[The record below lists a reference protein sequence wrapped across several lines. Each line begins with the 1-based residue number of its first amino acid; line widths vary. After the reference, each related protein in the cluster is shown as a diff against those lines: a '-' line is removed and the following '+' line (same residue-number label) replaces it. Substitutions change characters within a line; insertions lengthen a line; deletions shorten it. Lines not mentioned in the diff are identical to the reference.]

1 MSSPTKATPAL
12 TQPVKEA
19 KTASGATQPA
29 DAPSAPRAREISE
42 TRVADASAV
51 LPNAD
56 VRQLS
61 DCGALR
67 QSGDANIPAGSGT
80 PGSQLSQRQ
89 QTKGDFILM
98 GGGYGNSVYHPSVT
112 GGYGSMC
119 DFGGMSAAQPGGYM
133 YGGKGGIENGM
144 LGYCS
149 MAGCGSMY
157 GGMSGNP
164 MGSMYGIGGLIGS
177 MYGMDGPMGSM
188 YGMGGPMGSMY
199 GMGGPMGYMM
209 ARSMSFSSYGGNS
222 IYGSM
227 GSSSLMS
234 IGGST
239 RSIGGMWGAESCCQ
253 VRRCHDRDMPTMAKL
268 LQDDKEEHKR
278 LFVTATAKQTEKDRQ
293 LPMKGA
299 AAALTNGAIT
309 AEGDE
314 KVLVKSDQPKSE
326 EREGAEGTSLATA
339 NREAALTAA
348 ASAVRVG
355 EDKGGVADRNRI
367 HGIVIVENPQDTAVT
382 VEKAEAGPTV
392 SLKMAS
398 GKPAQCRVD
407 EVMEGVDLDMSKSA
421 VLSIVS
427 SHLRSGHNV
436 ALIALDKRENVSAAA
451 EKAIVAFYAAS
462 LGQLGA
468 DQEWKVTFSASAM
481 SGTNRYRDLQDVA
494 AAEAPPSAL
503 SFGSNPIFGACI
515 MNLKRVIIN
524 DVEAVRKHVSDVL
537 AKKTRPEEIVFMQAI
552 VRILKGDDSFI
563 CSMNAFVVRDSE
575 TAEAIAILDDRRVPV
590 PVLRPAVRG
599 AARTAAI
606 ISISGAAPASA
617 EEAEAM
623 RILDSLCMKESLP
636 PRSGNVQRFIEYT
649 NEQIGKIEKEMATL
663 TGAEK
668 DRRVLMVEKMRTMAN
683 DARELIG
690 NMKTDPKV
698 YPIHSKRTAPS
709 AAPATAAEKESNAV
723 GAAAA
728 PAVGSEGVP
737 QIPQEALQAQV
748 PVSTPASP
756 FSSIHRLVYLQE
768 AKAPSVGKAVKVM
781 VDGETKA
788 YDVDECID
796 SPAGAKVHSVEDSG
810 QLGRM
815 AAVLAAGFNVALL
828 GAEFTAP
835 AQPDAQMTWKYVRH
849 LLVSVLTS
857 ATPETT
863 TDVTLHMS
871 VVHEREVLQDL
882 VSGDAAPRRLVVAT
896 SPLFGPVVHGS
907 TGAKVSTPEEVEE
920 VMSKA
925 LANARSALKD
935 GAMIVMTAVVRQ
947 LRKDDV
953 MVASVFAVS
962 AADLRPYKG
971 VLEHNSSYSRTLF
984 TYALGGPST
993 TGVLITASRD
1003 MDLSEL
1009 ASALSMQRSVAHVR
1023 VPASR
1028 SGSVREFVQYARS
1041 SLERQ
1046 EKAVAAATE
1055 PAEKEAAANSLRRLT
1070 ASLRDHEELLA
1081 NPKTAE
1087 AKAYPPE
1094 PAAAGASSAVA
1105 IAHPE
1110 QATAP
1115 PVVEQLVECAA
1126 ETQCEEPQNSAAK
1139 VNLTVEPASL
1149 PQEGVLEKPQ
1159 PADEA
1164 KPQEEEE
1171 PPQPPSREEPQTS
1184 QEKKAHE
1191 EGQHKAAH
1199 GESTQAVRVLAVITE
1214 DMSTSLQVKEG
1225 WSVDGSGEQLVV
1237 TDVEGLQSFSMD
1249 EVVLRQNRGSP
1260 IDSRV
1265 LEELRHRFLRG
1276 DNVALLTAETR
1287 GSAASLEMIDRTV
1300 RHILGKMPPS
1310 NSLFMSLCALK
1321 ESDSV
1326 VLDTL
1331 TEGGEFTTLEVN
1343 TSPLFGPSVAGATFV
1358 KVSVVEQFSK
1368 LMGAGL
1374 RKCGESRACVVLQV
1388 VQVEMKEG
1396 QQDINVSSLLA
1407 LMCPGD
1413 ISIYRHAL
1421 DQSVKE
1427 RGLLSLVLSGS
1438 CHTVFAVGL
1447 TKQPVDEGCLI
1458 LSHLAQAFKGSV
1470 RNFKPRDGSVKGF
1483 IEHTR
1488 RAVAQ
1493 MQKNCE
1499 SATSEED
1506 KVKMQGYIAAV
1517 TSMVEK
1523 SEAYLADPVGKMPPS
1538 FSDARAL

>member
-42 TRVADASAV
+42 KPVADASAV

-61 DCGALR
+61 GCGAPR
-67 QSGDANIPAGSGT
+67 QSGDANIPADSGT
-80 PGSQLSQRQ
+80 PVSQLSQRQ

-98 GGGYGNSVYHPSVT
+98 GGGYGNSVYRPGIT
-112 GGYGSMC
+112 GGYVSMC
-119 DFGGMSAAQPGGYM
+119 GFGGMSAAQPGGSM
-133 YGGKGGIENGM
+133 YGGTGGIENGM
-144 LGYCS
+144 LGYGS
-149 MAGCGSMY
+149 MAGCSSMY
-157 GGMSGNP
+157 GGMGGN
-164 MGSMYGIGGLIGS
+164 
-177 MYGMDGPMGSM
+177 PMGSM
-188 YGMGGPMGSMY
+188 YGMGGLLGSIY

-209 ARSMSFSSYGGNS
+209 ARSMRFSSYGGHS

-227 GSSSLMS
+227 GNSSLMS

-239 RSIGGMWGAESCCQ
+239 RSTGGIWGAESCYQ
-253 VRRCHDRDMPTMAKL
+253 VRRCHHRDMPTMAKL

-278 LFVTATAKQTEKDRQ
+278 LFVTATAKQTEKDSQ
-293 LPMKGA
+293 LPMKDA

-309 AEGDE
+309 AEEDE
-314 KVLVKSDQPKSE
+314 KVLLKSDPPMSE
-326 EREGAEGTSLATA
+326 EREGAEGTSLATT

-367 HGIVIVENPQDTAVT
+367 HGIVIVENPQGTAVT

-392 SLKMAS
+392 SLKMAF
-398 GKPAQCRVD
+398 GKPAECRVD
-407 EVMEGVDLDMSKSA
+407 EVMEGVDANMSKSA

-436 ALIALDKRENVSAAA
+436 ALIAIDKREKVSAAV
-451 EKAIVAFYAAS
+451 EKAIVAFYADS

-481 SGTNRYRDLQDVA
+481 SGTNRYRDLQDGA
-494 AAEAPPSAL
+494 AAETPPSAL

-515 MNLKRVIIN
+515 MNLKRVTIN

-575 TAEAIAILDDRRVPV
+575 TAEAIVILDDRRVPV

-623 RILDSLCMKESLP
+623 RIIGSLCMKESLP

-663 TGAEK
+663 PGAEE
-668 DRRVLMVEKMRTMAN
+668 DRRVHMVEKMRTMAN

-698 YPIHSKRTAPS
+698 YPIHSKRSAPS

-723 GAAAA
+723 GATAA
-728 PAVGSEGVP
+728 PEVDSKGVP
-737 QIPQEALQAQV
+737 QIPQKVALQAQAA
-748 PVSTPASP
+748 VSTPATP

-768 AKAPSVGKAVKVM
+768 AKAPSIGKAVKVV

-796 SPAGAKVHSVEDSG
+796 SPAGAKVHSVEESG
-810 QLGRM
+810 QLDRM
-815 AAVLAAGFNVALL
+815 AAVLSAGFNVALL

-871 VVHEREVLQDL
+871 VVYEREVLQDL
-882 VSGDAAPRRLVVAT
+882 VSGDAASHRLVVAT

-907 TGAKVSTPEEVEE
+907 TGAKVSTPEEVEG

-935 GAMIVMTAVVRQ
+935 SAMIVMTAVVRQ

-962 AADLRPYKG
+962 AADLRPYKS

-984 TYALGGPST
+984 KYALGGPST

-1009 ASALSMQRSVAHVR
+1009 ASALSMQRSVAHVG
-1023 VPASR
+1023 VPAPR

-1070 ASLRDHEELLA
+1070 TSLRDHEELLA
-1081 NPKTAE
+1081 NPKTAK

-1105 IAHPE
+1105 IAHPD

-1115 PVVEQLVECAA
+1115 PVVEQLMECAA
-1126 ETQCEEPQNSAAK
+1126 EIQCEEPQNSAAK
-1139 VNLTVEPASL
+1139 VNLAVEPGSL
-1149 PQEGVLEKPQ
+1149 PQEGELEKPQ
-1159 PADEA
+1159 PLQAQLTKEPKPADEA
-1164 KPQEEEE
+1164 KPQEE
-1171 PPQPPSREEPQTS
+1171 EEPQTS

-1191 EGQHKAAH
+1191 EEQHKAAH

-1388 VQVEMKEG
+1388 VQVEMKEE

-1517 TSMVEK
+1517 TSMVER

-1538 FSDARAL
+1538 FPDARAL